1 MIEYITFLIVGLVG
15 LWISAEKTVENAEKL
30 IKAFGIPAFLFGA
43 VFMSVSTG
51 LPEIATAIISAYEG
65 VPGLSA
71 GDITGSSLVNLT
83 MVLGITIIASKG
95 MELHGEDLDL
105 IRTGGI
111 ATMIAALVLIIFQEL
126 SFLVVALLF
135 IIYGV
140 FLYRAE
146 HTAFKMDEEGAK
158 ASKKTLLKTLIGI
171 SALMVSARSMV
182 VGAKGIGEAL
192 GIPIEVLGAT
202 VVAVGTGLPEL
213 AFEISAVK
221 KGDTSLALGD
231 IFGSTLVNITL
242 TLGILGLMSSPSMVP
257 LIPVLTGL
265 VFVAALAM
273 FFSWRGEFSVL
284 ESSVLLF
291 VFISY
296 IGIQLV
302 W

>member
-1 MIEYITFLIVGLVG
+1 MIEHITFLIVGLIG
-15 LWISAEKTVENAEKL
+15 LWISAEKTVDNAEKL

-111 ATMIAALVLIIFQEL
+111 ATMIAAFVLIIFQEL

-135 IIYGV
+135 IIYAA

-158 ASKKTLLKTLIGI
+158 ASNKTVLKTLIGI

-182 VGAKGIGEAL
+182 FGAKGIGEAL

-242 TLGILGLMSSPSMVP
+242 TLGILGLISSPSMVP
-257 LIPVLTGL
+257 LIPVLLGL
-265 VFVAALAM
+265 VLVAALAL

-284 ESSVLLF
+284 EALVLLL
-291 VFISY
+291 VFLTY
-296 IGIQLV
+296 IGFQLV
-302 W
+302 Y

>member
-15 LWISAEKTVENAEKL
+15 LWISADKTVENAEKL

-83 MVLGITIIASKG
+83 MVLGITLIASKG

-111 ATMIAALVLIIFQEL
+111 ATMVAAFVLIVFQEL
-126 SFLVVALLF
+126 TLAVVGLLF
-135 IIYGV
+135 GIYAV
-140 FLYRAE
+140 FLYRVE
-146 HTAFKMDEEGAK
+146 HSTFQMDEGGE
-158 ASKKTLLKTLIGI
+158 ASKKTILKTLIGV
-171 SALMVSARSMV
+171 SALLVSARSMV
-182 VGAKGIGEAL
+182 FGAKGLGESL

-242 TLGILGLMSSPSMVP
+242 TLGILGLISSPSMTP
-257 LIPVLTGL
+257 LIPVLLGL
-265 VFVAALAM
+265 VLVAALAL
-273 FFSWRGEFSVL
+273 FFSWRGDFSMW
-284 ESSVLLF
+284 EASVLLM
-291 VFISY
+291 VFIGY
-296 IGIQLV
+296 IGLQLV
-302 W
+302 H

>member
-1 MIEYITFLIVGLVG
+1 MIEYITFLIVGLIG
-15 LWISAEKTVENAEKL
+15 LWISAEKTVDNAEKL

-111 ATMIAALVLIIFQEL
+111 ATMIAALVLIVFQEL

-135 IIYGV
+135 AIYGV

-146 HTAFKMDEEGAK
+146 HSAFKMDEDAK
-158 ASKKTLLKTLIGI
+158 ASKITVLKTLIGI
-171 SALMVSARSMV
+171 SALMISARSMV

-242 TLGILGLMSSPSMVP
+242 TLGILGLISSPSMVP
-257 LIPVLTGL
+257 LIPVLLGL
-265 VFVAALAM
+265 VLVAALAL
-273 FFSWRGEFSVL
+273 FFSWRGEFSML
-284 ESSVLLF
+284 EASVLLL
-291 VFISY
+291 VFLAY
-296 IGIQLV
+296 IGLQLV
-302 W
+302 Y

>member
-15 LWISAEKTVENAEKL
+15 LWISAEKTVDNAEKL

-95 MELHGEDLDL
+95 MELHGEDLEL

-111 ATMIAALVLIIFQEL
+111 ATMIAALVLIVFQEL
-126 SFLVVALLF
+126 SFLVVGLLF
-135 IIYGV
+135 GIYGV

-146 HTAFKMDEEGAK
+146 HSAFKMDEGAK
-158 ASKKTLLKTLIGI
+158 ASKKTVLKTLIGI
-171 SALMVSARSMV
+171 SALLISARSMV

-242 TLGILGLMSSPSMVP
+242 TLGILGLISSPSMAP
-257 LIPVLTGL
+257 LIPVLLGL
-265 VFVAALAM
+265 VFVAALAL
-273 FFSWRGEFSVL
+273 FFSWRGDFSVL
-284 ESSVLLF
+284 EASVLLL
-291 VFISY
+291 VFLTY
-296 IGIQLV
+296 IGLQLV
-302 W
+302 Y

>member
-1 MIEYITFLIVGLVG
+1 MIEYITFLIVGLAG
-15 LWISAEKTVENAEKL
+15 LWISADKTVENAEKL

-83 MVLGITIIASKG
+83 MVLGITLIASKG

-111 ATMIAALVLIIFQEL
+111 ATMVAAFVLIVFQEL
-126 SFLVVALLF
+126 TLAVVGLLF
-135 IIYGV
+135 GIYAV
-140 FLYRAE
+140 FLYRVE
-146 HTAFKMDEEGAK
+146 HSTFQMDEGGE
-158 ASKKTLLKTLIGI
+158 ASKKTILKTLIGV
-171 SALMVSARSMV
+171 SALLVSARSMV
-182 VGAKGIGEAL
+182 FGAKGLGESL

-242 TLGILGLMSSPSMVP
+242 TLGILGLISSPSMTP
-257 LIPVLTGL
+257 LIPVLLGL
-265 VFVAALAM
+265 VLVAALAL
-273 FFSWRGEFSVL
+273 FFSWRGDFSMW
-284 ESSVLLF
+284 EASVLLM
-291 VFISY
+291 VFIGY
-296 IGIQLV
+296 IGLQLV
-302 W
+302 Y

>member
-15 LWISAEKTVENAEKL
+15 LWISADKTVENAEKL

-83 MVLGITIIASKG
+83 MVLGITLIASKG

-111 ATMIAALVLIIFQEL
+111 ATMVAAFVLIVFQEL
-126 SFLVVALLF
+126 TLAVVGLLF
-135 IIYGV
+135 GIYAV
-140 FLYRAE
+140 FLYRVE
-146 HTAFKMDEEGAK
+146 HSTFQMDEGGE
-158 ASKKTLLKTLIGI
+158 ASKKTILKTLIGV
-171 SALMVSARSMV
+171 SALLVSARSMV
-182 VGAKGIGEAL
+182 FGAKGLGESL

-242 TLGILGLMSSPSMVP
+242 TLGILGLISSPSMTP
-257 LIPVLTGL
+257 LIPVLLGL
-265 VFVAALAM
+265 VLVAALAL
-273 FFSWRGEFSVL
+273 FFSWRGDFSMW
-284 ESSVLLF
+284 EASVLLM
-291 VFISY
+291 VFIGY
-296 IGIQLV
+296 IGLQLV
-302 W
+302 Y